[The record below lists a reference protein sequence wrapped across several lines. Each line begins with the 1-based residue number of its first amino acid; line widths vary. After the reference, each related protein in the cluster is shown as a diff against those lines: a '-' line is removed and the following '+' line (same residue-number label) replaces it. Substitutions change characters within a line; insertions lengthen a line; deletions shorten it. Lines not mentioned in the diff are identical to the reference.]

1 MNSLEKTISGLLDEG
16 KTVTL
21 SGGPGSGKSTF
32 VKQQLGKD
40 REIKFLAPT
49 NLAAALLGGETIF
62 SGLSVSVDRPT
73 QKSIYG
79 AFANIGLK
87 GYRWVVIDEAF
98 MIPGSILD
106 KILKAKE
113 QANDVLK
120 ANKRSPLGLL
130 LVGDPAQLL
139 AIGEDPFYK
148 SEINSCQYR
157 FGLKGQYRQS
167 NTCVNELISEIRE
180 GKVSSIDTDTLISI
194 TSSISS
200 TNQVSNSDSCFSIAC
215 SNKEVEALNGLGLL
229 ETPGELLSIDSK
241 SYTFNY
247 KLGAPVFLKEALLC
261 PRTKARLLAKG
272 TPGVIRGIDANKLSI
287 EVEKK
292 YVGSYV
298 PGPNNPRIS
307 ISPELL
313 QLAFAGNVHTV
324 QGQTRKNICV
334 HYHSNIARTHGASL
348 VAITRHTNELSI
360 EGSNT
365 ISFYQDPNTF
375 PFIVN

>member
-1 MNSLEKTISGLLDEG
+1 MDSLGKTISGLLDEG

-62 SGLSVSVDRPT
+62 SGLSISVDRPT

-98 MIPGSILD
+98 MIPGSLLD

-148 SEINSCQYR
+148 SEINSCHYR

-167 NTCVNELISEIRE
+167 KTSVNELINQIRE
-180 GKVSSIDTDTLISI
+180 GKVSSVDTDTLISI
-194 TSSISS
+194 ASSPSS
-200 TNQVSNSDSCFSIAC
+200 SDSYFSIAC

-241 SYTFNY
+241 SSSFSY
-247 KLGAPVFLKEALLC
+247 KLGAPVFLKEAFLC

-272 TPGVIRGIDANKLSI
+272 TPGVIRGVDTNKLSI

-292 YVGSYV
+292 YVGSYI

-324 QGQTRKNICV
+324 QGQTRKNVCV

-360 EGSNT
+360 EGSNS

-375 PFIVN
+375 PFIIN